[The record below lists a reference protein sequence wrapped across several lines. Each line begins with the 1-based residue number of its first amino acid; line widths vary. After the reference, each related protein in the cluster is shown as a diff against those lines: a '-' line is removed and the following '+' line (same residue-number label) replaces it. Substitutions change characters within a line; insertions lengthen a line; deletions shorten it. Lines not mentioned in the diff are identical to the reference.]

1 VSYLLDTCVLS
12 EYVKRT
18 PHAGVMRWLDAQPES
33 ALFISAISLAELEKG
48 IFKLASQ
55 PIQPIQ
61 ANRHA
66 TLTLWLGKV
75 TARFAQRTLP
85 VDAAVWRA
93 WSQQSAAAELQGQ
106 PLPPMDGLI
115 MATAQSQG
123 LSLVTRNTADFV
135 RFPQVV
141 NPWAFE

>member
-1 VSYLLDTCVLS
+1 MSYLLDTCVLS

-18 PHAGVMRWLDAQPES
+18 PHAGLMCWLDAQPES

-55 PIQPIQ
+55 PAQ
-61 ANRHA
+61 ASRHA

-75 TARFAQRTLP
+75 TARFVQRTLP

-93 WSQQSAAAELQGQ
+93 WAQQSAAAELQGQ
-106 PLPPMDGLI
+106 SLPPMDGLI

-135 RFPQVV
+135 HYPQVL
-141 NPWAFE
+141 NPWALE

>member
-1 VSYLLDTCVLS
+1 MSFLLDTCVLS

-55 PIQPIQ
+55 PTQ
-61 ANRHA
+61 ASRHA

-93 WSQQSAAAELQGQ
+93 WAQQSAAAELQGQ
-106 PLPPMDGLI
+106 PLSPMDGLI

-141 NPWAFE
+141 NPWALE